1 MGKIAFVPALLA
13 VWLSSAAAAGDGL
26 EELDKRILQ
35 CDAVLKSV
43 LQMPDRTIPK
53 ELLQRCR
60 GLAIFPGVFKA
71 GLVVGISYGKGVV
84 LRREERTG
92 QWSRPA
98 FFGIRGGSLGAQVG
112 VQYVDL
118 ILLVMSDK
126 GMEGLLED
134 KFTLGADASV
144 AAGPV
149 GRDAAAETILN
160 LDAGILSYSQTKGL
174 FAGIA
179 LTGGALEPDRKENEA
194 YHGKGVS
201 VQDVF
206 YEGKGSLSDSARSL
220 MRTLDKAVGNPVQGG
235 WLDLAYF
242 HTHDSWLDID

>member
-1 MGKIAFVPALLA
+1 MGKIAVLLVVAA
-13 VWLSSAAAAGDGL
+13 VWLSSAALAGDGL

-35 CDAVLKSV
+35 CDVVLKNV

-60 GLAIFPGVFKA
+60 GLAIFPGVLKI
-71 GLVVGISYGKGVV
+71 GLVVGISYGKGVI
-84 LRREERTG
+84 LRRDERTG

-98 FFGIRGGSLGAQVG
+98 FFGIRGGSFGAQLG

-118 ILLVMSDK
+118 ILLIMSDK
-126 GMEGLLED
+126 GIEGLLED

-160 LDAGILSYSQTKGL
+160 LDAGILSYSRTKGL

-179 LTGGALEPDRKENEA
+179 LTGAALEPDRKENEA
-194 YHGKGVS
+194 YHGKDIS

-220 MRTLDKAVGNPVQGG
+220 MKTLNQAVGNPGPGG
-235 WLDLAYF
+235 GSDLAYGNS
-242 HTHDSWLDID
+242 HDSWLDIE